1 MLADLCVGHSSVE
14 ILRGRFHVTC
24 ALLLRYLITFA
35 NTVSAHTVSML
46 PKVLLLDL
54 DLLVRP
60 QAAAVHPAGR
70 LEDSK

>member
-1 MLADLCVGHSSVE
+1 M
-14 ILRGRFHVTC
+14 
-24 ALLLRYLITFA
+24 RYLITFA